1 MADINGVPAHSP
13 AEAKPTGKVVE
24 QAVSAADTP
33 SSSSSSVPSVPG
45 SHPAGTARI
54 KPQFLRVNPR
64 KRPAE
69 AQDPAVADAEF
80 EESHESKRA
89 RVDNDRPSANSR
101 APKRGGQNKNRA
113 RTRVQDE
120 VRLCSGVAVSGVC
133 SHGEGCRFSHDV
145 AAYLAAKEP
154 DLGASCPVF
163 ELFGRCRFGIKCRF
177 AGAHTA
183 ADGSQIVDVA
193 KAAEKGE
200 YGPFLNSYT
209 RDWQKIVRSRNL
221 PTPKSDLYFKWLEV
235 AKVRR
240 VELHDEVHKAA
251 TTKRADVQT
260 LAATVTDNDPVN
272 ENETGI
278 PAAAVESE
286 SLVSDQCAAVA
297 VDEEVKSLN
306 SIESAAVAAVH
317 TKTEE
322 KKRKLAARQEV
333 LDELPHDP
341 ATLRFRC
348 DEKPRLDFRGKT
360 YLAPLTTVGNLP
372 FRRICKNYGV
382 DITCGEM
389 AMCSTLLQG
398 QQSEWALTRRH
409 ASEDIFG
416 VQIAGASVRSVLTT
430 CELINTMKLNVDFVD
445 LNLGCPVDAICQ
457 KGSGAAL
464 LDGGGSKLFDI
475 CAGASYVLE
484 QIPFTVK
491 LRMGV
496 HTAKPIAA
504 KLVPRFAEAGVSMV
518 SLHGRSKEQR
528 YTKTADWEYIYGI
541 GKKLRDANSKLTFFG
556 NGDVLSHDDYWR
568 HLDAAAVDGCMIGR
582 GALIKPWIFTEI
594 RERRVWDISS
604 SERFGMLKQ
613 YANYGLE
620 YWGSDTQGVNTTRRF
635 LLEMQSFTHRY
646 IPVGLLEVLPQK
658 MNERPPPFV
667 CRDELETLMASPDA
681 EDWVKITE
689 RILGKAPE
697 SFKFV
702 PKHKSNS
709 YDTQEYQ
716 G

>member
-1 MADINGVPAHSP
+1 MADATDVPAHIP
-13 AEAKPTGKVVE
+13 AETESAGTAVVE
-24 QAVSAADTP
+24 HQQASSTVSLDHPVP
-33 SSSSSSVPSVPG
+33 SS
-45 SHPAGTARI
+45 HPPGTARI
-54 KPQFLRVNPR
+54 KTQFLVSRPH
-64 KRPAE
+64 KRPITAE
-69 AQDPAVADAEF
+69 QDPATADAEF

-89 RVDNDRPSANSR
+89 RVHNDGAPAAADAGARKSR

-113 RTRVQDE
+113 RTRAQDE
-120 VRLCSGVAVSGVC
+120 INLCSGIAVSGTC
-133 SHGEGCRFSHDV
+133 SHGDGCRFSHDV

-154 DLGASCPVF
+154 DLGATCPVF

-183 ADGSQIVDVA
+183 ADGSQIVDAIKVA
-193 KAAEKGE
+193 EAGE

-235 AKVRR
+235 AKARR
-240 VELHDEVHKAA
+240 VELHDGVYKAA
-251 TTKRADVQT
+251 TIKQTDVQT
-260 LAATVTDNDPVN
+260 PAATI
-272 ENETGI
+272 ENETGM
-278 PAAAVESE
+278 PAAAAKIEPPI
-286 SLVSDQCAAVA
+286 SDQPAVVAAD
-297 VDEEVKSLN
+297 DEAKSLN
-306 SIESAAVAAVH
+306 SDKAAAAAAAIK
-317 TKTEE
+317 KTEE
-322 KKRKLAARQEV
+322 KKQKAAARQKI

-348 DEKPRLDFRGKT
+348 DEKPRLNFRGKT

-372 FRRICKNYGV
+372 FRRICKDYGV

-389 AMCSTLLQG
+389 AMCTTLLQG

-416 VQIAGASVRSVLTT
+416 VQIAGANVRSVLTT

-475 CAGASYVLE
+475 CAGATYVLE
-484 QIPFTVK
+484 HIPFTVK
-491 LRMGV
+491 IRMGV
-496 HTAKPIAA
+496 HTAKPIAE

-528 YTKTADWEYIYGI
+528 YTKYANWDYIYGI
-541 GKKLRDANSKLTFFG
+541 GKNLRDANSNMTFFG

-568 HLDAAAVDGCMIGR
+568 HLDTAAVDGCMIGR
-582 GALIKPWIFTEI
+582 GALIKPWIFNEI
-594 RERRVWDISS
+594 KERRVWDISS
-604 SERFGMLKQ
+604 SERFDMLKKF
-613 YANYGLE
+613 ANYGLE
-620 YWGSDTQGVNTTRRF
+620 YWGSDTQGVHTTRRF

-667 CRDELETLMASPDA
+667 GRDELETLMASPDS

-689 RILGKAPE
+689 RILGKTPE